1 MKKKKIS
8 CHSISANNI
17 VLVRWYLNALFYD
30 QSFVVLIVGGRTY
43 NAMQYND
50 NGERKNLRASN
61 VCFWC
66 MILAQFLN
74 NNNKKTRCMDKPKL
88 LPVGVHLEISLVTI

>member
-30 QSFVVLIVGGRTY
+30 QSFVVLIVVGRTY
-43 NAMQYND
+43 NAMRYND
-50 NGERKNLRASN
+50 NREKEKIYVPQMFVVFDAW
-61 VCFWC
+61 F
-66 MILAQFLN
+66 
-74 NNNKKTRCMDKPKL
+74 
-88 LPVGVHLEISLVTI
+88 